1 MRVMYPGG
9 MRIRP
14 FSLERFF
21 ARHEFTAKRLLGSSD
36 PEAMGVADLLAL
48 EPGAAERMG
57 ELWLGYTESTGDPA
71 LRRDIAGLYRTA
83 EAGDILVFTGAEEPI
98 FAFMNVALGPGD
110 HLVAHCPGY
119 QSHFEVARAAG
130 AEVSLWEADPERG
143 WALDPAQLKRLLRPN
158 TRAILVSA
166 PHNPTGFLF
175 GQDAWLEVV
184 EIARR
189 AGVWL
194 FSDEVYRGLEHDPGT
209 RLPAACDLY
218 ERAVSLN
225 CLSKAYGLAGLR
237 LGWLASHDRF
247 LLGELAAF
255 KDYLT
260 ICTPAPSEFLGGIAV
275 RHAEALFSRS
285 RNRLTANL
293 DLLEGFLERRQDLFS
308 WQRPRA
314 GSTTFPRLRQGGAE
328 AFCAALLRDTG
339 IMLVPSTRFDYGD
352 AHLRFGYGRRDFPEV
367 LEQLEGYLQ

>member
-1 MRVMYPGG
+1 MMYSFG
-9 MRIRP
+9 MHIRP
-14 FSLERFF
+14 FSLERYF
-21 ARHEFTAKRLLGSSD
+21 ARHEFTAQRLLGSSD
-36 PEAMGVADLLAL
+36 PEAMSVADLLEM
-48 EPGAAERMG
+48 EPGAAARLG
-57 ELWLGYTESTGDPA
+57 ELWLGYTESAGDPA
-71 LRRDIAGLYRTA
+71 LRRDIAGLYATA
-83 EAGDILVFTGAEEPI
+83 APEDILVFTGAEEPI

-110 HLVAHCPGY
+110 HLIAHSPGY

-130 AEVSLWEADPERG
+130 AEVSLWEGDPEH
-143 WALDPAQLKRLLRPN
+143 WAPDPAELKRLLRPN
-158 TRAILVSA
+158 TRAILVCA

-175 GQDAWLEVV
+175 HRDDWLEVV
-184 EIARR
+184 AIARG

-194 FSDEVYRGLEHDPGT
+194 FSDEVYRGLEHDPAD

-225 CLSKAYGLAGLR
+225 CLSKACGLAGLR
-237 LGWLASHDRF
+237 LGWVASHDRY

-275 RHAEALFSRS
+275 RHSEALFARS
-285 RNRLTANL
+285 RYRLTANL
-293 DLLEGFLERRQDLFS
+293 DLLQGFLERRQDLFA
-308 WQRPRA
+308 WRRPVA
-314 GSTTFPRLRQGGAE
+314 GTTTFPRLRQGGAE

-339 IMLVPSTRFDYGD
+339 IMLVPSGRFDYGD

-367 LEQLEGYLQ
+367 LDELERYLQ

>member
-1 MRVMYPGG
+1 MA
-9 MRIRP
+9 IRP

-21 ARHEFTAKRLLGSSD
+21 ARHEFTARRLLGSSD
-36 PEAMGVADLLAL
+36 PEALSVAELLAL
-48 EPGAAERMG
+48 EPGAAEGLG
-57 ELWLGYTESTGDPA
+57 EVWLGYTESTGDPA
-71 LRRDIAGLYRTA
+71 LRRDIAGLYGTA
-83 EAGDILVFTGAEEPI
+83 AAEDILVFTGAEEPI

-110 HLVAHCPGY
+110 HLVAHSPGY
-119 QSHFEVARAAG
+119 QSHFEVAKSAG

-143 WALDPAQLKRLLRPN
+143 WALDPAELKRLLRPN

-175 GQDAWLEVV
+175 SRDAWLEVV
-184 EIARR
+184 DIARR

-194 FSDEVYRGLEHDPGT
+194 FSDEVYRGLEQDPGE

-247 LLGELAAF
+247 LMGELAAF

-275 RHAEALFSRS
+275 RHAEALFARS
-285 RNRLTANL
+285 RNRLKANL
-293 DLLEGFLERRQDLFS
+293 DLLEGFLERRADLFS
-308 WQRPRA
+308 WRRPRA
-314 GSTTFPRLRQGGAE
+314 GSTTFPRLRQGGAD

-339 IMLVPSTRFDYGD
+339 IMLVPSSRFDYGD
-352 AHLRFGYGRRDFPEV
+352 AHLRFGYGRRDFPEA
-367 LEQLEGYLQ
+367 LDQLERYLQ

>member
-1 MRVMYPGG
+1 
-9 MRIRP
+9 
-14 FSLERFF
+14 
-21 ARHEFTAKRLLGSSD
+21 
-36 PEAMGVADLLAL
+36 MGD
-48 EPGAAERMG
+48 
-57 ELWLGYTESTGDPA
+57 LWLGYTESTGDPA
-71 LRRDIAGLYRTA
+71 LKQAITGLYATA
-83 EAGDILVFTGAEEPI
+83 GPEDILVFTGAQEPI

-110 HLVAHCPGY
+110 HLVAHSPGY

-130 AEVSLWEADPERG
+130 AEVSLWEGDPEHG
-143 WALDPAQLKRLLRPN
+143 WALDPAELRRLLRPT
-158 TRAILVSA
+158 TRAILVCV

-175 GQDAWLEVV
+175 GQEAWLEVV
-184 EIARR
+184 EIARA

-194 FSDEVYRGLEHDPGT
+194 FSDEVYRGLEHDPAD
-209 RLPAACDLY
+209 RLPAACDRY

-237 LGWLASHDRF
+237 LGWLATHDRF

-260 ICTPAPSEFLGGIAV
+260 ICTPAPSEFLGAIAV
-275 RHAEALFSRS
+275 RHSEALFTRS
-285 RNRLTANL
+285 RNRLAANL
-293 DLLEGFLERRQDLFS
+293 DLLEAFMDRHQDRFA

-328 AFCAALLRDTG
+328 AFCAGLLRETG
-339 IMLVPSTRFDYGD
+339 IMLVPSGHFDHGD

-367 LEQLEGYLQ
+367 LEQLERFLEPL

>member
-1 MRVMYPGG
+1 

-14 FSLERFF
+14 FSLERYF

-36 PEAMGVADLLAL
+36 PEALTVAELLAL
-48 EPGAAERMG
+48 EPGADEGLG

-71 LRRDIAGLYRTA
+71 LRQAIAGQYATVGP
-83 EAGDILVFTGAEEPI
+83 EQVQVWTGAQEPI

-110 HLVAHCPGY
+110 HLIAHSPGY

-130 AEVSLWEADPERG
+130 AEVSLWEGDPEHG
-143 WALDPAQLKRLLRPN
+143 WRLDPAELKRLIRPA
-158 TRAILVSA
+158 TRA
-166 PHNPTGFLF
+166 NRE
-175 GQDAWLEVV
+175 AWLEVV
-184 EIARR
+184 EIARQ

-194 FSDEVYRGLEHDPGT
+194 FSDEVYRGLEHDPAD

-225 CLSKAYGLAGLR
+225 CLSKAYGLPGLR

-247 LLGELAAF
+247 LMGELAAF

-260 ICTPAPSEFLGGIAV
+260 ICPPAPSEFLGGIAV
-275 RHAEALFSRS
+275 RNSERLFSRS
-285 RNRLTANL
+285 RNRLVANL
-293 DLLEGFLERRQDLFS
+293 DLLEGFMERHEDRFS
-308 WQRPRA
+308 WRRPRA

-328 AFCAALLRDTG
+328 AFCDELLRHTG
-339 IMLVPSTRFDYGD
+339 IMLVPSTRFDCGD
-352 AHLRFGYGRRDFPEV
+352 GHLRFGYGRRDFPEV
-367 LEQLEGYLQ
+367 LAELEDYLESPHPTE

>member
-1 MRVMYPGG
+1 MH
-9 MRIRP
+9 IRP

-21 ARHEFTAKRLLGSSD
+21 ALHEFTARRLLGSSD
-36 PEAMGVADLLAL
+36 PEAMTVAGLLAM
-48 EPGAAERMG
+48 EPGAEERLG

-71 LRRDIAGLYRTA
+71 LRQAIAGLYGTA
-83 EAGDILVFTGAEEPI
+83 TARDILVFTGAQEPV

-110 HLVAHCPGY
+110 HLVAHSPGY
-119 QSHFEVARAAG
+119 QSHYEVARTIG
-130 AEVSLWEADPERG
+130 AEVSLWEGDPEHG
-143 WALDPAQLKRLLRPN
+143 WALDPAELRRLIRPS
-158 TRAILVSA
+158 TRAILVCG

-175 GQDAWLEVV
+175 GREAWLEVV
-184 EIARR
+184 AIARE

-194 FSDEVYRGLEHDPGT
+194 FSDEVYRGLEHDPAD

-237 LGWLASHDRF
+237 LGWVATHDRF
-247 LLGELAAF
+247 LYGELAAF

-275 RHAEALFSRS
+275 RHSEALFARS
-285 RNRLTANL
+285 RNRLVANL
-293 DLLEGFLERRQDLFS
+293 DLLEAFMDRHRDLFS
-308 WQRPRA
+308 WERPRA

-328 AFCAALLRDTG
+328 AFCERLVRETG
-339 IMLVPSTRFDYGD
+339 IMLVPSGRFDYGD
-352 AHLRFGYGRRDFPEV
+352 AHLRFGYGRKDFPEV
-367 LEQLEGYLQ
+367 LAELESYLG